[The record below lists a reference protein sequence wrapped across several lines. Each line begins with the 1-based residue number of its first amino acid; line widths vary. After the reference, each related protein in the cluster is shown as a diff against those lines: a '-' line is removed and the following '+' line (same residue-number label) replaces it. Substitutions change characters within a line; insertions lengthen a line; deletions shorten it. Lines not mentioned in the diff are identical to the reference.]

1 MPRRRPTK
9 WSPLVDESLPEAYR
23 ENARQLQN
31 RLAELGF
38 ANPINAFIQQPDG
51 KLKLKPLNKIPKDTL
66 NLIREIVDTPQGQI
80 IKFNNP
86 VPALNILARTLGM
99 QTKRIEIVEKR
110 KIELEEDEEI
120 QRLLAKYNEDKARE
134 KAEQEQMTIDAEE
147 VEDE

>member
-1 MPRRRPTK
+1 
-9 WSPLVDESLPEAYR
+9 
-23 ENARQLQN
+23 
-31 RLAELGF
+31 
-38 ANPINAFIQQPDG
+38 
-51 KLKLKPLNKIPKDTL
+51 
-66 NLIREIVDTPQGQI
+66 
-80 IKFNNP
+80 
-86 VPALNILARTLGM
+86 M